1 MRYFAMIH
9 GERRGPFE
17 LSQLREAGVGPDTY
31 VWCKDMKDWEPAADV
46 PDICRFWRQ
55 EIARIM
61 HPETVPPVAPDERVK
76 EIPAD
81 GQTAEPR
88 YRRTILGEEYDAA
101 MQPDDETLATPPP
114 SLLPFAIL
122 VTLLFFPVTGAVAI
136 YHSLQARKL
145 WGHSVNLKGEDRL
158 SLQREAY
165 DSVRASKMWIG
176 ISFFLGLILWAFI
189 FRFFI

>member
-1 MRYFAMIH
+1 MRYFAMID

-31 VWCKDMKDWEPAADV
+31 VWCKEMEDWEPAADV

-61 HPETVPPVAPDERVK
+61 HPGAAPAVAPDEPVK
-76 EIPAD
+76 DVPVDEQQPL
-81 GQTAEPR
+81 PS
-88 YRRTILGEEYDAA
+88 YRRTILGEEYDSA

-114 SLLPFAIL
+114 NYLPFAIL
-122 VTLLFFPVTGAVAI
+122 VTFLFFPVTGAVAI
-136 YHSLQARKL
+136 YHSLQARRL
-145 WGHSVNLKGEDRL
+145 WSHSVNLKGEDRL
-158 SLQREAY
+158 MLQREAY